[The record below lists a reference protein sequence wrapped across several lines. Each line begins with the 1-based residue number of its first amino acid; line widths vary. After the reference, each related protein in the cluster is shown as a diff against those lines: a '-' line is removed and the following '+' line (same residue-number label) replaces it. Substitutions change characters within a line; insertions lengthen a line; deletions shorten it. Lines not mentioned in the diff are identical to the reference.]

1 MNKQATVWSGIPRY
15 SVAFGPRN
23 TLGSGLQG

>member
-1 MNKQATVWSGIPRY
+1 MDEWATVWSGAPRY

-23 TLGSGLQG
+23 TLGLGLQG